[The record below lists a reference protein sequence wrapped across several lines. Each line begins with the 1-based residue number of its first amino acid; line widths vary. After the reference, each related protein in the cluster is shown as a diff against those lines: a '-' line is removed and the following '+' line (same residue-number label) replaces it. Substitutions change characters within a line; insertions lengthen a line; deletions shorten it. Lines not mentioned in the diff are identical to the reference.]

1 MLVIMQLLPNYFK
14 TLGEGPVREKSPVKG
29 IDPLT
34 LSLSLSLLLQT
45 LREMDRLTVE
55 ETRDLMMSVMFVLK
69 HLDNG
74 TTVLMHMNNKLTF
87 VCVLV
92 VWVCIQLLQY

>member
-34 LSLSLSLLLQT
+34 SQSKVIELSHS
-45 LREMDRLTVE
+45 
-55 ETRDLMMSVMFVLK
+55 
-69 HLDNG
+69 
-74 TTVLMHMNNKLTF
+74 TT
-87 VCVLV
+87 
-92 VWVCIQLLQY
+92 QSG